1 MSNTTP
7 SAREAAD
14 LAGQQLAAMP
24 DSPVPP
30 AIFVNVADIPWSSF
44 PGHEHCA
51 QFKLLRIDPA
61 TLGHTMLFRYRTGVG
76 AHRHLGEV
84 EILNLSPTGHW
95 SYVGEGTSG
104 PGDYTYE
111 YAGSTHVAITENDEW
126 GEALIISRGPL
137 QMINEDGAPGFVV
150 DAFAYYH
157 AAAAN
162 NAVGHLP
169 YPFTR

>member
-1 MSNTTP
+1 MSNNP

-14 LAGQQLAAMP
+14 LAGQTLAAMP
-24 DSPVPP
+24 ESKVPP

-51 QFKLLRIDPA
+51 KFKLLRID
-61 TLGHTMLFRYRTGVG
+61 
-76 AHRHLGEV
+76 
-84 EILNLSPTGHW
+84 W

-111 YAGSTHVAITENDEW
+111 YAGSTHVAVTEGDEW
-126 GEALIISRGPL
+126 GDALIISRGPL
-137 QMINEDGAPGFVV
+137 QMINEDGTPGFVV

-169 YPFTR
+169 YPFAE